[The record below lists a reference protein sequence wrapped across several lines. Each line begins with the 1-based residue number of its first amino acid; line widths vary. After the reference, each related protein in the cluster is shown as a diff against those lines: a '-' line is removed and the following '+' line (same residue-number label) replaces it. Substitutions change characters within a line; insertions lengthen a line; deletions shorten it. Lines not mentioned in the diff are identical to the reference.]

1 MSAVLH
7 HTPAP
12 WREDQDGK
20 RWPLAALSALLLEA
34 ALIAAI
40 VWWSSHPAPPP
51 PPPPVQIVLEAPKPA
66 PKPAAPAEGFGQMLT
81 DSVKRVNDMQ
91 NGKDAMVESFASGQT
106 QNVHEL
112 MINLQKASS
121 AMQMT
126 TAVRGKV
133 IDAYRELVKIQ
144 F

>member
-1 MSAVLH
+1 MAI
-7 HTPAP
+7 PA
-12 WREDQDGK
+12 
-20 RWPLAALSALLLEA
+20 LALSAYQNAMTQSGNIQSKVSRSL
-34 ALIAAI
+34 
-40 VWWSSHPAPPP
+40 V
-51 PPPPVQIVLEAPKPA
+51 
-66 PKPAAPAEGFGQMLT
+66 KPAAPMEGFGQTLT
-81 DSVKRVNDMQ
+81 DSIKRVNDMQ
-91 NGKDAMVESFASGQT
+91 NNKDTMVESFASGQT

-133 IDAYRELVKIQ
+133 LEAYRELVKIQ

>member
-1 MSAVLH
+1 MAIPSLA
-7 HTPAP
+7 
-12 WREDQDGK
+12 
-20 RWPLAALSALLLEA
+20 LAAYNNALSQSG
-34 ALIAAI
+34 AI
-40 VWWSSHPAPPP
+40 ESKVARS
-51 PPPPVQIVLEAPKPA
+51 LT
-66 PKPAAPAEGFGQMLT
+66 KPAAPAEGFGQMLT
-81 DSVKRVNDMQ
+81 DSIKRVNDMQ
-91 NGKDAMVESFASGQT
+91 GAKDNMVESFASGQT

-112 MINLQKASS
+112 MITLQKASS

>member
-1 MSAVLH
+1 MAIPSLA
-7 HTPAP
+7 
-12 WREDQDGK
+12 
-20 RWPLAALSALLLEA
+20 LAAYQNALSQSGAIEA
-34 ALIAAI
+34 KVSRSLA
-40 VWWSSHPAPPP
+40 
-51 PPPPVQIVLEAPKPA
+51 
-66 PKPAAPAEGFGQMLT
+66 KPAAPAEGFGQMLT

-91 NGKDAMVESFASGQT
+91 NGKDNMVESFASGQT

-133 IDAYRELVKIQ
+133 LEAYKELVKMQ

>member
-1 MSAVLH
+1 MAIPSLA
-7 HTPAP
+7 
-12 WREDQDGK
+12 
-20 RWPLAALSALLLEA
+20 LAAYQNAMSQSG
-34 ALIAAI
+34 AI
-40 VWWSSHPAPPP
+40 QSKVSRSLA
-51 PPPPVQIVLEAPKPA
+51 
-66 PKPAAPAEGFGQMLT
+66 KPAAPAEGFGQMLT
-81 DSVKRVNDMQ
+81 ASIKHVNDMQ
-91 NGKDAMVESFASGQT
+91 NNKDSMVESFASGQT

>member
-1 MSAVLH
+1 MAIS
-7 HTPAP
+7 PI
-12 WREDQDGK
+12 
-20 RWPLAALSALLLEA
+20 ALSAYRNA
-34 ALIAAI
+34 MASTTAI
-40 VWWSSHPAPPP
+40 DGKVSRSLA
-51 PPPPVQIVLEAPKPA
+51 
-66 PKPAAPAEGFGQMLT
+66 KPAAPTEGFGQMLT

-133 IDAYRELVKIQ
+133 IEAYRELVKIQ

>member
-1 MSAVLH
+1 MAIS
-7 HTPAP
+7 
-12 WREDQDGK
+12 
-20 RWPLAALSALLLEA
+20 PLALSAYKN
-34 ALIAAI
+34 ALAQSGTIDARVSRSLA
-40 VWWSSHPAPPP
+40 
-51 PPPPVQIVLEAPKPA
+51 
-66 PKPAAPAEGFGQMLT
+66 KPAAPSEGFGQMLT

-91 NGKDAMVESFASGQT
+91 NAKADMVESFASGQT

-112 MINLQKASS
+112 MINLQKAGL

-133 IDAYRELVKIQ
+133 LDAYRELVKIQ

>member
-1 MSAVLH
+1 MAM
-7 HTPAP
+7 P
-12 WREDQDGK
+12 
-20 RWPLAALSALLLEA
+20 PLALSAYQNAMSQSAGIQSTVSRSL
-34 ALIAAI
+34 
-40 VWWSSHPAPPP
+40 V
-51 PPPPVQIVLEAPKPA
+51 
-66 PKPAAPAEGFGQMLT
+66 KPAAPAEGFGQTLT
-81 DSVKRVNDMQ
+81 DSVKRVNEMQ
-91 NGKDAMVESFASGQT
+91 NQKADMVEAFASGQT

-133 IDAYRELVKIQ
+133 LEAYRELVKIQ

>member
-1 MSAVLH
+1 MAIPSLA
-7 HTPAP
+7 
-12 WREDQDGK
+12 
-20 RWPLAALSALLLEA
+20 LAAYQNAMSQSG
-34 ALIAAI
+34 AI
-40 VWWSSHPAPPP
+40 QSKVSRSLA
-51 PPPPVQIVLEAPKPA
+51 
-66 PKPAAPAEGFGQMLT
+66 KPAAPAEGFGQMLT

-133 IDAYRELVKIQ
+133 IEAYRELVKIQ

>member
-1 MSAVLH
+1 MAI
-7 HTPAP
+7 PA
-12 WREDQDGK
+12 
-20 RWPLAALSALLLEA
+20 LALSAYQNAMAQSGGIESKVSRSL
-34 ALIAAI
+34 
-40 VWWSSHPAPPP
+40 V
-51 PPPPVQIVLEAPKPA
+51 
-66 PKPAAPAEGFGQMLT
+66 KPAAPSEGFGQTLT
-81 DSVKRVNDMQ
+81 DSIKRVNDMQ
-91 NGKDAMVESFASGQT
+91 NQKADMVEAFASGQT

-133 IDAYRELVKIQ
+133 IEAYRDLVKIQ

>member
-1 MSAVLH
+1 MAIPSLA
-7 HTPAP
+7 
-12 WREDQDGK
+12 
-20 RWPLAALSALLLEA
+20 LAAYNNALSQSG
-34 ALIAAI
+34 AI
-40 VWWSSHPAPPP
+40 QSKVARSL
-51 PPPPVQIVLEAPKPA
+51 V
-66 PKPAAPAEGFGQMLT
+66 KPAAPTEGFGQMLT
-81 DSVKRVNDMQ
+81 DSIKRVNDMQ
-91 NGKDAMVESFASGQT
+91 GAKDNRVESVASGQP

-133 IDAYRELVKIQ
+133 IEAYRELVKIQ

>member
-1 MSAVLH
+1 MAI
-7 HTPAP
+7 PA
-12 WREDQDGK
+12 
-20 RWPLAALSALLLEA
+20 LALSAYQNAMAQSGGIQAKVARSLA
-34 ALIAAI
+34 K
-40 VWWSSHPAPPP
+40 PTAPT
-51 PPPPVQIVLEAPKPA
+51 
-66 PKPAAPAEGFGQMLT
+66 EGFGQTLT
-81 DSVKRVNDMQ
+81 DSIQRVNDMQ
-91 NGKDAMVESFASGQT
+91 NSKDNMVEAFASGQT

-133 IDAYRELVKIQ
+133 LEAYRELVKIQ

>member
-1 MSAVLH
+1 MAIPSLA
-7 HTPAP
+7 
-12 WREDQDGK
+12 
-20 RWPLAALSALLLEA
+20 LAAYQNAMSQSG
-34 ALIAAI
+34 AI
-40 VWWSSHPAPPP
+40 QSKVSRSLA
-51 PPPPVQIVLEAPKPA
+51 
-66 PKPAAPAEGFGQMLT
+66 KPAAPTEGFGQMLT

-106 QNVHEL
+106 QNAHEL
-112 MINLQKASS
+112 MIKLQKASS

-133 IDAYRELVKIQ
+133 IEAYRELVKIQ

>member
-1 MSAVLH
+1 MAIPSLA
-7 HTPAP
+7 
-12 WREDQDGK
+12 
-20 RWPLAALSALLLEA
+20 LAAYQNALSQSGAIEA
-34 ALIAAI
+34 KVSRSLA
-40 VWWSSHPAPPP
+40 
-51 PPPPVQIVLEAPKPA
+51 
-66 PKPAAPAEGFGQMLT
+66 KPAAPAEGFGQTLT
-81 DSVKRVNDMQ
+81 DSIKRVNDMQ
-91 NGKDAMVESFASGQT
+91 SQKADMVQAFASGQT

-133 IDAYRELVKIQ
+133 IDAYRVLVKIQ